1 MVQEYARSI
10 TIGISTSALF
20 DMEEAKK
27 LREEYGPDFY
37 TQYMIDREDKPLKK
51 GYFFDVI
58 ETMQDI
64 NKEVGHPL
72 FDFVLLSTNTAWTG
86 IRAVKSA
93 NHYGLN
99 FSSAMFGNGPL
110 DPEYMTAHDVN
121 WFITTNPVDAENA
134 QNLGIASCT
143 VDPKALKADPSKEIA
158 RILNGRMPKKLREKI
173 ITPEEEKSAKLK
185 NKFNRKLH
193 VVWDL
198 DRVIF
203 DGEGDDVY
211 GEHGLEKYREHE
223 IKKADQPLN
232 DGPFAPIAQ
241 ILGGISSHFAE
252 GQSPVKT
259 SVITARGDEATLRAL
274 HSLRDKGIIF
284 DGELHFMG
292 GKDKANVLEIMDR
305 DEHSTLVFLDDSD
318 RTIDMTK
325 GLVTSGLVPKEAGGF
340 AIGDEKKV
348 PSNENNPQGAKA
360 PKLVKK

>member
-1 MVQEYARSI
+1 MVQEYTKSI

-20 DMEEAKK
+20 DMEQAKK
-27 LREEYGPDFY
+27 LREKYGPDFY
-37 TQYMIDREDKPLKK
+37 TQYMIDREDEPLKP

-58 ETMQDI
+58 KTMQDI
-64 NKEVGHPL
+64 NKELGHPI

-93 NHYGLN
+93 NHYGIG

-110 DPEYMTAHDVN
+110 DPEYMNAYDIN
-121 WFITTNPVDAENA
+121 WFITTNEDDAQNA

-143 VDPKALKADPSKEIA
+143 VDPKALKADPNREIQ
-158 RILNGRMPKKLREKI
+158 RILNGRIPKKLEKRMI
-173 ITPEEEKSAKLK
+173 KPQELEESRLQ
-185 NKFNRKLH
+185 NQFNRKLH

-203 DGEGDDVY
+203 DGASDDVY
-211 GEHGLEKYREHE
+211 GKHGLDKYREYE
-223 IKKADQPLN
+223 LNNAGQTLN

-252 GQSPVKT
+252 GHSPIRS

-274 HSLRDKGIIF
+274 HSLRDKGIRF

-292 GKDKANVLEIMDR
+292 GKDKDRVLKIMDK

-325 GLVTSGLVPKEAGGF
+325 GLVTSGLVPKASGAF
-340 AIGDEKKV
+340 SIGDEKKKTA
-348 PSNENNPQGAKA
+348 AKTKT
-360 PKLVKK
+360 PKPKRA